1 MKQMFT
7 AMVAVLTGAALL
19 AVAPPVSAEISD
31 DLRKEIDGYV
41 EKHLAEGDAE
51 VKSAALVA
59 LGRVADGD
67 EDIEKLKEYK
77 SADDGRVRLGAG
89 LGLII
94 AGEDEGESFLVG
106 ELVDQSGLYGILRS
120 QITILPDDKEASLL
134 ESLLDSET
142 AKDSVRRDVLRYL
155 GEQTG
160 PLYTMVTDML
170 TSSDPARR
178 KAALNAVKATARI
191 EALDAA
197 SEMLDSSNTDIQSGG
212 LELAISISRIPGKR
226 SDAQDVLETAVD
238 VESDTI
244 AIEAAYRLLDLQ
256 NKAGVDRLVQILKNS
271 DDVKTRLEIAD
282 TLLEHGVTLQTDVV
296 KPMWQAA
303 KKASEKKE
311 KDDDKVATS
320 PELQQAL
327 LELTVAS
334 GDSDVFK
341 QLVKDFG
348 STTFSDRIPPSKAF
362 GYSEKPKAIELLS
375 KALFEG
381 SEEMRMNAARSLK
394 QIGQPGALDAL
405 KRSIRQ
411 ERVPDIKKE
420 VIAALGTIGNDDAM
434 RTLQF
439 NSTVRQPEMKIAI
452 IDAIRESGN
461 SKGMETLR
469 MFFSARNT
477 EVQWRAFM
485 TAMHLEPG
493 AGMDQIEQVFRDPP
507 QNFISDLE
515 ELEIAT
521 LRDLYEELL
530 DSDNGRVRRQVVDS
544 MVRIGEP
551 MMSLLRNSI
560 VEVSVPTETRREM
573 MLILSEHKRKQDV
586 SFMERL
592 VRDLGQG
599 EIVVRAAWTLTEI
612 ATPDLEA
619 SFRGWLGRDNA
630 LLNAVASY
638 GIASVKANQE
648 G

>member
-1 MKQMFT
+1 MMKQMFT

-41 EKHLAEGDAE
+41 EKHLAEGDADT
-51 VKSAALVA
+51 KAAALVA

-67 EDIEKLKEYK
+67 EDIKTLEEYK

-134 ESLLDSET
+134 ESLLESET

-170 TSSDPARR
+170 TSSDSARR

-197 SEMLDSSNTDIQSGG
+197 SEMLDSSNTDIQSEC
-212 LELAISISRIPGKR
+212 LELALSISRIPGKR

-238 VESDTI
+238 VESDEI
-244 AIEAAYRLLDLQ
+244 AIKAAYRLLDLQ

-296 KPMWQAA
+296 KPMWKAA
-303 KKASEKKE
+303 KKAKK
-311 KDDDKVATS
+311 KDDEEAAAS

-439 NSTVRQPEMKIAI
+439 NSTVRQPDMKIAI

-493 AGMDQIEQVFRDPP
+493 AGMDQIDQVFRDPP

-530 DSDNGRVRRQVVDS
+530 SSDNGRVRRQVVDS

-573 MLILSEHKRKQDV
+573 MMILSEHKRKQDV

>member
-41 EKHLAEGDAE
+41 EKHLAEGDADT
-51 VKSAALVA
+51 KAAALVA

-67 EDIEKLKEYK
+67 EDIKTLEEYK

-134 ESLLDSET
+134 ESLLESET

-170 TSSDPARR
+170 TSSDSARR

-197 SEMLDSSNTDIQSGG
+197 SEMLDSSNTDIQSEC
-212 LELAISISRIPGKR
+212 LELALSISRIPGKR

-238 VESDTI
+238 VESDEI
-244 AIEAAYRLLDLQ
+244 AIKAAYRLLDLQ

-296 KPMWQAA
+296 KPMWKAA
-303 KKASEKKE
+303 KKAKK
-311 KDDDKVATS
+311 KDDEEAAAS

-439 NSTVRQPEMKIAI
+439 NSTVRQPDMKIAI

-493 AGMDQIEQVFRDPP
+493 AGMDQIDQVFRDPP

-530 DSDNGRVRRQVVDS
+530 SSDNGRVRRQVVDS

-573 MLILSEHKRKQDV
+573 MMILSEHKRKQDV